1 MYKITKMT
9 GKILAYIICALTI
22 DLIELTDSIL
32 LNYFIIS
39 PIITW
44 LITKASYYTC
54 RIIVYR
60 KMNINEPTIGSAVYW
75 ISYIV
80 YVFLLF
86 AVLSILKIY
95 NIIPICT
102 DLDKRIFYGIVNFFY
117 RILSYKMNDI
127 VNVLQT

>member
-1 MYKITKMT
+1 MI
-9 GKILAYIICALTI
+9 GKILAYIICAVTI

-44 LITKASYYTC
+44 IITKVSYYTSG
-54 RIIVYR
+54 IIVYR
-60 KMNINEPTIGSAVYW
+60 KMNINEPAIGSAVYW

-80 YVFLLF
+80 YVFLF
-86 AVLSILKIY
+86 FVILSILKKY

-102 DLDKRIFYGIVNFFY
+102 DFDQNIFSGVIEFFY
-117 RILSYKMNDI
+117 RILSYKINDI
-127 VNVLQT
+127 VNVLQY

>member
-1 MYKITKMT
+1 MELYKITKMT

-39 PIITW
+39 PTIAW
-44 LITKASYYTC
+44 LINKCSYYTC
-54 RIIVYR
+54 RVIVYS
-60 KMNINEPTIGSAVYW
+60 KMDINEPAIGSAVYW
-75 ISYIV
+75 IFYIV

-86 AVLSILKIY
+86 VILSILKKY

-102 DLDKRIFYGIVNFFY
+102 DFDQSIFSGVVDFFIEY
-117 RILSYKMNDI
+117 
-127 VNVLQT
+127 